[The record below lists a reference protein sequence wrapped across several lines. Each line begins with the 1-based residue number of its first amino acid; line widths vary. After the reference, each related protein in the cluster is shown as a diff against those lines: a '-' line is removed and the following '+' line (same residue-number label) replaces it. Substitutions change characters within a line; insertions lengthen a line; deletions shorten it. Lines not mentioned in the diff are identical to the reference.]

1 MKFQEK
7 KSHNSC
13 SEMGDNLESK
23 IIERI
28 KDGEVH
34 SFEFLAKK
42 YQRPLFVMVGNILRG
57 SSRVE
62 DIVQEVFLSAYKN
75 IHSFNPEIRRFSTWL
90 FRIAR
95 NKCLNEIKKRKEQLV
110 PELPDV
116 AGLQNPV
123 DDLLTKEVFIKLDN
137 ALNQLS
143 FRHRTVFILAE
154 LQGLSYAEI
163 AQIEGIS
170 IGTVKSRLSR
180 TKEKLRHILKEFTG

>member
-1 MKFQEK
+1 M
-7 KSHNSC
+7 
-13 SEMGDNLESK
+13 
-23 IIERI
+23 
-28 KDGEVH
+28 
-34 SFEFLAKK
+34 
-42 YQRPLFVMVGNILRG
+42 
-57 SSRVE
+57 
-62 DIVQEVFLSAYKN
+62 
-75 IHSFNPEIRRFSTWL
+75 

-95 NKCLNEIKKRKEQLV
+95 NKCLNEIKKRKEQPV

-116 AGLQNPV
+116 AGIQNPV
-123 DDLLTKEVFIKLDN
+123 DDLLTKEVLTKLDN